1 MILPAHNHQRQI
13 LAASL
18 QDRQKADPANLIL
31 AHTIGLFHYWWAKA
45 LEREGQLLIAR
56 EVWLTVIANWAC
68 VLAEDMFLYTWC
80 KNRSEIYR
88 VEITRSDVETL
99 RDQLKEKLQ
108 EELTDYSELCKQAG
122 QALAEPL
129 YLVFEL
135 EMTAF
140 KAMKKMG
147 GFPIPGATGQ
157 KMICGPLMLR
167 RLGLT
172 SAFGDFLL
180 SRQKASVPDVLADL
194 QVIIK
199 GTRSAALNDDINTRL
214 MQYFSQLGIA
224 ALCLQS
230 SYPDRALSSLEA
242 IYPFLN
248 PSLSTTLDVRTAQVP
263 LVLDPRSPQFKERNP
278 GYAKTESPGK
288 LMFSHAVQ
296 LAVGAYLRQAEMSIS
311 ADTADVSKAV
321 ASWQSAMALARKIG
335 REEQTKIE
343 VQEMILGRVIAL
355 DRSANWDETI
365 TLLDA
370 TIETYGNDTLH
381 RKLVISLTNR
391 GTRSGNIE
399 QWEPSVGDLR
409 RAYQLDAQNPRIIR
423 NFVIA
428 LRCLAEQGDS
438 LDRSDALLMEAITV
452 LEAALVID
460 PDDTHLHDLI
470 AEVRQE
476 LEEVRAVQ
484 AIAQD
489 ENGVSTPSELLALR
503 LLQEGMLDEAE
514 EEARKAL
521 LADPKRKQWL
531 VIMSRIYTR
540 KENIDGFIEMQ
551 SRIAE
556 IDPSEEFNAS
566 ISIGKIYKAS
576 GRYQD
581 ALDSFWKAAVTE
593 QINNAQRSLACKLM
607 ADVLIAQERFEEA
620 AAMVTRAIQLDPGN
634 KEVQETQ
641 LKLKIAHPQSA
652 SDGELAELLESLI
665 EEAEGEEEIEEAEE
679 ELEAASPHV
688 AKRRSS
694 QTGKGT
700 LVGRSETVGVH
711 TQEAAMSTIERY
723 MKELQLKYRRQST
736 TTFSVSLTV
745 RTRDTVALQVQVKD
759 NGVFIGA
766 ALAEELP
773 EEGAVLYNM
782 LRATH
787 LTDILKLCRTKSG
800 ELYIAAEVPISVLN
814 AEILASLING
824 TVQFIDQSLS
834 DLDPVLDIARAIRRQ
849 ANKLETSLIKRTD
862 TGTSPRDMIP
872 ILARRHGISC
882 EAISRS
888 QFLLIFGTRGFQV
901 SAICADRSVSFI
913 ATIADMES
921 MVHDLRYLR
930 RMAEINLLMHLGKV
944 ALDEDNDLC
953 FLWALPALNEELFQ
967 QMVQNMDAYLTQFV
981 EELDS
986 K

>member
-1 MILPAHNHQRQI
+1 MILPAHNHQRQV
-13 LAASL
+13 LAATL
-18 QDRQKADPANLIL
+18 QDRQKADPANLVL

-45 LEREGQLLIAR
+45 LEREGQLLLAR

-80 KNRSEIYR
+80 KRRSHIYR
-88 VEITRSDVETL
+88 VEITRSDIETL
-99 RDQLKEKLQ
+99 RNQLKEKLQ
-108 EELTDYSELCKQAG
+108 EELTDYTKLCKQAG

-135 EMTAF
+135 EITAF
-140 KAMKKMG
+140 KAMKKIG
-147 GFPIPGATGQ
+147 GFPIPDVTGQ
-157 KMICGPLMLR
+157 KVICGPLMLR
-167 RLGLT
+167 RFGLT

-180 SRQKASVPDVLADL
+180 SRQKASVPDILADL

-224 ALCLQS
+224 ALCLQN

-242 IYPFLN
+242 LYPFLN
-248 PSLSTTLDVRTAQVP
+248 PSLSTTQDVHTAQVP

-296 LAVGAYLRQAEMSIS
+296 LAVAAYLRQAEMRIS
-311 ADTADVSKAV
+311 ADPMEVPQAV

-335 REEQTKIE
+335 REEQTKTE
-343 VQEMILGRVIAL
+343 VQEMILGRAIVL
-355 DRSANWDETI
+355 DRSAYWDETI

-370 TIETYGNDTLH
+370 TIESYGNDTLQ

-391 GTRSGNIE
+391 GIRAGNDE

-438 LDRSDALLMEAITV
+438 LDRSDALLMEALTV
-452 LEAALVID
+452 LETALVSE
-460 PDDTHLHDLI
+460 PDDTHLRDLLI
-470 AEVRQE
+470 EVRQE

-489 ENGVSTPSELLALR
+489 EKEVSTPTELLALR
-503 LLQEGMLDEAE
+503 LLQEGKLDKAE
-514 EEARKAL
+514 EEVRKAL
-521 LADPKRKQWL
+521 LEDPKRKQLL
-531 VIMSRIYTR
+531 VIMSRIYAR
-540 KENIDGFIEMQ
+540 KEDIGGFIEMQ

-556 IDPSEEFNAS
+556 TDPSEQFTAS
-566 ISIGKIYKAS
+566 INIGKAYNAS

-581 ALDSFWKAAVTE
+581 ALDSFWKAAVIE
-593 QINNAQRSLACKLM
+593 QINDAQRSLACKLM
-607 ADVLIAQERFEEA
+607 ADVLIAQRRFEEA
-620 AAMVTRAIQLDPGN
+620 AAMVTRAIQLDPDN

-641 LKLKIAHPQSA
+641 LKLKIVHPQSA

-665 EEAEGEEEIEEAEE
+665 EDAEGEEEIDEES
-679 ELEAASPHV
+679 EAASPPV
-688 AKRRSS
+688 AERRSP
-694 QTGKGT
+694 QAGTGT
-700 LVGRSETVGVH
+700 QVGRSETVGVH
-711 TQEAAMSTIERY
+711 SQEAAMSTIERY

-736 TTFSVSLTV
+736 TTFSVSLTA
-745 RTRDTVALQVQVKD
+745 RTRGTVALQVQVKD
-759 NGVFIGA
+759 NRVFIGA

-773 EEGAVLYNM
+773 EQGTVLYNM

-787 LTDILKLCRTKSG
+787 LTDIFKLCRTKSG
-800 ELYIAAEVPISVLN
+800 ELYMAAEVPISVLN
-814 AEILASLING
+814 AEILASLIKG
-824 TVQFIDQSLS
+824 TVQFVDQPPS
-834 DLDPVLDIARAIRRQ
+834 DLDQVLDLARSIQRQ
-849 ANKLETSLIKRTD
+849 ANKLESSLIKRTG
-862 TGTSPRDMIP
+862 TGTGPRDMIP

-882 EAISRS
+882 ETISRS
-888 QFLLIFGTRGFQV
+888 QFLLIFGIRDFQV

-921 MVHDLRYLR
+921 MARDLHYLR
-930 RMAEINLLMHLGKV
+930 RMAEINLDMHIGKV

-953 FLWALPALNEELFQ
+953 FLWALPALTEELFQ
-967 QMVQNMDAYLTQFV
+967 QMVQNMDTYLTQFV